1 MGYFFPLLKG
11 YIQKVLF
18 VVFGLL
24 AIFVSVLMVMP
35 HDLILTDIWH
45 YTCGLALCLIPI
57 ALFSMVRGG
66 NPVIKKLD
74 AYSFPIYI
82 THHIYLVGPLSLA
95 TVFGS
100 PWIAISVA
108 LILTALS
115 SITLKLISDYVIKL
129 IKI

>member
-1 MGYFFPLLKG
+1 
-11 YIQKVLF
+11 
-18 VVFGLL
+18 
-24 AIFVSVLMVMP
+24 MP
-35 HDLILTDIWH
+35 YPDSIILN
-45 YTCGLALCLIPI
+45 
-57 ALFSMVRGG
+57 GG
-66 NPVIKKLD
+66 GGVNPVIKKLD
-74 AYSFPIYI
+74 AYSFPVYI